1 MSDKNILE
9 NIKLTDFLLEN
20 LTTAVFLVDKNLKV
34 KKVNS
39 AYKELF
45 EKNEEEV
52 LNKLCGN
59 SMGCS
64 FAEESKQLCGTT
76 KECGKCSIRNC
87 INSGFENIENVQ
99 NTYITREF
107 YINGIAKMKYFRIK
121 TKYVNYEN
129 EDMAIIAIDDVTELE
144 EEKNRIKEFAQK
156 DYLTGLYNRRY
167 LYEIGEIM
175 FQNAVR
181 GNVNIAV
188 VMIDIDFFKKI
199 NDNYGHGAGDFI
211 LKAISDIFKEN
222 LRKSD
227 IISRYGGEEFCIV
240 LSIKER
246 KDGINVMEK
255 IREIVERQSFIYEG
269 IKIPVTI
276 SIGVLSEI
284 DETFEECIKIADK
297 LLYEAKESGRNRVVS
312 D

>member
-20 LTTAVFLVDKNLKV
+20 LSTAVFLVDKNLKV

-64 FAEESKQLCGTT
+64 FAEESGKICGTT
-76 KECGKCSIRNC
+76 KECEKCNIRNC

-144 EEKNRIKEFAQK
+144 EEKNRIKE
-156 DYLTGLYNRRY
+156 
-167 LYEIGEIM
+167 
-175 FQNAVR
+175 
-181 GNVNIAV
+181 
-188 VMIDIDFFKKI
+188 
-199 NDNYGHGAGDFI
+199 
-211 LKAISDIFKEN
+211 
-222 LRKSD
+222 
-227 IISRYGGEEFCIV
+227 
-240 LSIKER
+240 
-246 KDGINVMEK
+246 
-255 IREIVERQSFIYEG
+255 
-269 IKIPVTI
+269 
-276 SIGVLSEI
+276 
-284 DETFEECIKIADK
+284 
-297 LLYEAKESGRNRVVS
+297 
-312 D
+312 